1 MTTTRLEFAP
11 DRYPTGPGVYLFKDS
26 RGRVLYVGK
35 AKNLRKRLGS
45 YFRSAA
51 HLPLKT
57 RLLVQGSAT
66 IDVLRTES
74 EKEALLL
81 EAGLIKKHR
90 PRYNVVLRDDKEYLL
105 FKLDKRAAYP
115 RLTITRKVVQDGS
128 VYFGPF
134 ASAQAAR
141 ETLKIL
147 NRLFPLRKCR
157 DATFRNRSRP
167 CLQHDI
173 HRCLAPCVFPVAPQE
188 YNRLVEQVEL
198 FLAGHSA
205 RLLRA
210 LSADMKAASAK
221 LEFERAARLRD
232 QIQAVRK
239 TVEQQA
245 VVFHDTRDRD
255 VLGLHRSEEGT
266 ALGVAFIRQGRL
278 LDQKNYFFEPG
289 PGSGQAGDKSRGSN
303 EGAFA
308 ESDHETDR
316 ETVSAFLMQFYWYG
330 RYVPDTILLPFAMDT
345 SLLEEVVGERA
356 GHRVRIRAARGRR
369 EKGLVTIA
377 TANAREGLL
386 RREELRGLPGIKSFR
401 ISEYGAVPIPTT
413 KAPLNFI
420 ISGPDPRVLDRLA
433 EETLDRLQKV
443 RGLADIQRSWHFD
456 EKQVDVRVDP
466 ALASLYKTSPA
477 AVAADLNAAV
487 QGVPATSMRLAD
499 FLDIPIRVQYDPPAR
514 DSVNA
519 LQETYVGSAFGPVP
533 LRALADTEM
542 VRQRPFIT
550 RENLQP
556 TIDITGVNQ
565 DMTIAQVTE
574 MANRA
579 IAGIDTP
586 RGYSIES
593 AGTTTN
599 IESTQVQLRQSLLIG
614 IVLLYL
620 LLVVMFHSFVHPI
633 TIMAAIPLA
642 VAGSLWGLLLFDKPM
657 CMPAN
662 MGMIFLAGI
671 VINNSVLLLDF
682 IIKGKQRGMD
692 KDEAIIESVKLR
704 LRPILM
710 TTFSTIVGLS
720 PLIFE
725 MAVGLERLS
734 PLGIVAGSGLLVGTF
749 LTMVVVPVV
758 DSSLDSLSGTAREGW
773 DRLWNTS
780 SKSRAHTNEPS
791 A

>member
-232 QIQAVRK
+232 QIQAVKK

-289 PGSGQAGDKSRGSN
+289 PGSGQAGEPGRRP
-303 EGAFA
+303 GADVSA
-308 ESDHETDR
+308 GSDHEADR

-356 GHRVRIRAARGRR
+356 GHKVRIRAARGRR
-369 EKGLVTIA
+369 EKGLVCIA

-386 RREELRGLPGIKSFR
+386 RREELRGPGGTSLARALNLPEEPDRIEVVDVSHLSGQGTVVGQVVFEDGLPRKEEYRVYRMEAVDGTFDDYQALSSWAGRRLKSGPPWPDLVLIDGGKGQLAAVDRMLRDRGVPEQEGAWNLAAIAKGSRRAGELEERVFLPGRKNPLPLKPGSRELLFLQHLRDVAHRFVLSRQRRSRKSSVSQGELERLPGIGPATARMLRERFGTLAAITAATEQELR
-401 ISEYGAVPIPTT
+401 QLPGVGA
-413 KAPLNFI
+413 K
-420 ISGPDPRVLDRLA
+420 RA
-433 EETLDRLQKV
+433 EQIRQ
-443 RGLADIQRSWHFD
+443 
-456 EKQVDVRVDP
+456 
-466 ALASLYKTSPA
+466 ALAQRTEDRGQKT
-477 AVAADLNAAV
+477 
-487 QGVPATSMRLAD
+487 
-499 FLDIPIRVQYDPPAR
+499 
-514 DSVNA
+514 
-519 LQETYVGSAFGPVP
+519 
-533 LRALADTEM
+533 
-542 VRQRPFIT
+542 
-550 RENLQP
+550 
-556 TIDITGVNQ
+556 
-565 DMTIAQVTE
+565 
-574 MANRA
+574 
-579 IAGIDTP
+579 
-586 RGYSIES
+586 
-593 AGTTTN
+593 
-599 IESTQVQLRQSLLIG
+599 
-614 IVLLYL
+614 
-620 LLVVMFHSFVHPI
+620 
-633 TIMAAIPLA
+633 
-642 VAGSLWGLLLFDKPM
+642 
-657 CMPAN
+657 
-662 MGMIFLAGI
+662 
-671 VINNSVLLLDF
+671 
-682 IIKGKQRGMD
+682 
-692 KDEAIIESVKLR
+692 
-704 LRPILM
+704 
-710 TTFSTIVGLS
+710 
-720 PLIFE
+720 
-725 MAVGLERLS
+725 
-734 PLGIVAGSGLLVGTF
+734 
-749 LTMVVVPVV
+749 
-758 DSSLDSLSGTAREGW
+758 EG
-773 DRLWNTS
+773 
-780 SKSRAHTNEPS
+780 
-791 A
+791 